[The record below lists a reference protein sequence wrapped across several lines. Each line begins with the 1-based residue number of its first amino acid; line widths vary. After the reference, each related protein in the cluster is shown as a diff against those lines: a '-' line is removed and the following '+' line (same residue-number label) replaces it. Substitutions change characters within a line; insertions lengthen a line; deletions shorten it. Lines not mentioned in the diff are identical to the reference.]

1 MALTV
6 YYEGLE
12 RTNTILILVFK
23 QHSKQRILTK
33 FIGSVF
39 HTLEQE
45 HFDILPN
52 TV

>member
-6 YYEGLE
+6 YYEGLK
-12 RTNTILILVFK
+12 RINTILISALNI
-23 QHSKQRILTK
+23 QKQRILYIK
-33 FIGSVF
+33 IHWFGFS
-39 HTLEQE
+39 LEQE